1 MYSSDMMWRAL
12 LFLGLLLIGTP
23 VFLAGASS
31 AAPSDTEAQL
41 EARVEKEHDPVRKSK
56 MECRLARIKLK
67 QAIRTYEQGNTEEG
81 ARLVSA
87 YLARIKDSWQALKDS
102 GRNAAHAS
110 GGFKE
115 LDIELR
121 EDARL
126 LDDLK
131 RRISYFDRGP
141 VEKAEKEVEQERTE
155 VLHALFPA
163 TRAPE
168 AAKPLGK
175 TD

>member
-1 MYSSDMMWRAL
+1 MWRAL
-12 LFLGLLLIGTP
+12 LFLGLLLIGAL

-31 AAPSDTEAQL
+31 PPPSDTEAQL
-41 EARVEKEHDPVRKSK
+41 LARVEKEHDPVKKSK
-56 MECRLARIKLK
+56 IESRLARLKLQ
-67 QAIRTYEQGNTEEG
+67 QAIRTYERGNTEEG
-81 ARLVSA
+81 AQLVSA
-87 YLARIKDSWQALKDS
+87 YLARIKDSWEILRSS

-141 VEKAEKEVEQERTE
+141 VEKAEKEVEQERAE
-155 VLHALFPA
+155 VLHALFPV

-168 AAKPLGK
+168 ATKPSAKP
-175 TD
+175 D

>member
-1 MYSSDMMWRAL
+1 MIRRAL
-12 LFLGLLLIGTP
+12 LSIAFLLIGAP
-23 VFLAGASS
+23 VFLAGAPS
-31 AAPSDTEAQL
+31 APPSETEAKL
-41 EARVEKEHDPVRKSK
+41 LARMQNEPDPVRKSK
-56 MECRLARIKLK
+56 DATRLARFKMR
-67 QAIRTYEQGNTEEG
+67 QAIQAYEHGNIEQG
-81 ARLVSA
+81 AQLVDA
-87 YLARIKDSWQALKDS
+87 YLGRIKDSWQILRSS
-102 GRNAAHAS
+102 GRNAARAS

-126 LDDLK
+126 LDDVK

-141 VEKAEKEVEQERTE
+141 IEKAEKEIEQERTE
-155 VLHALFPA
+155 VIQALFPVA
-163 TRAPE
+163 RTPE